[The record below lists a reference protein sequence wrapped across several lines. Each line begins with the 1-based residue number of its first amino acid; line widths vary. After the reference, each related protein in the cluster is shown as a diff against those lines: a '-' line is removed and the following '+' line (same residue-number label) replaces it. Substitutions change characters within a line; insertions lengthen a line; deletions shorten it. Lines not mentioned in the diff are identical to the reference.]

1 MTEDR
6 ARVTIMTIAQEAGVS
21 VPTVSRVLNGRSDVS
36 PRTRERVEQL
46 LQQHGYR
53 RRASRQSGRA
63 NLIDLVFNDLG
74 SPWAVELI
82 RGVEEVTHAA
92 GVGTVVS
99 AVHRRSTATKQWLQS
114 LRARA
119 SDGVIFVT
127 SDLTPP
133 IYSELHRLGIPVVVV
148 DPAGVAP
155 MDVPTIGATNW
166 AGGRSATEYL
176 VSLGHRRIG
185 LIAGPKPLLCSRA
198 RLDGYRAALEAAGIA
213 VDPRLI
219 QQGDFHH
226 ESGFTGC
233 GVLLDLPDPP
243 TAVFVSSDTMA
254 LGAYEAARRRG
265 LRVPDD
271 LSVVGFDD
279 LPEARWSSPP
289 LSTIRQPLTEMGAL
303 AARTALRLAQGEI
316 IETPRVELAT
326 DLVIRDS
333 TAVPRRRPGLRP
345 AVRAGSPASRR
356 RRSRPRTRPGPWPP
370 HRRTGSSAGTRWTCR
385 RWPRSRRRW

>member
-1 MTEDR
+1 VTTDGT
-6 ARVTIMTIAQEAGVS
+6 RVTIMTIAQEAGVS

-46 LQQHGYR
+46 LQEHGYR
-53 RRASRQSGRA
+53 RRVSRQSGRA
-63 NLIDLVFNDLG
+63 NLVDLVFNDLD

-82 RGVEEVTHAA
+82 RGVEDVTHAA

-99 AVHRRSTATKQWLQS
+99 AVHRRSSATKQWLQN

-133 IYSELHRLGIPVVVV
+133 VYSELHRLGIPVVVV
-148 DPAGVAP
+148 DPAGGGAA
-155 MDVPTIGATNW
+155 DVPTIGATNW
-166 AGGRSATEYL
+166 AGGRSATEHL
-176 VSLGHRRIG
+176 VSLGHRRIA
-185 LIAGPKPLLCSRA
+185 LIAGPKHLLCSRA

-213 VDPRLI
+213 VDQRLI
-219 QQGDFHH
+219 QQGDFQH
-226 ESGFTGC
+226 EGGFVAC
-233 GVLLDLPDPP
+233 GALLDLPEPP
-243 TAVFVSSDTMA
+243 TAVFASSDTMA

-289 LSTIRQPLTEMGAL
+289 LTTIRQPLIEMGSL
-303 AARTALRLAQGEI
+303 AARTVLRLAQGEQ

-326 DLVIRDS
+326 DLVVRDS
-333 TAVPRRRPGLRP
+333 TA
-345 AVRAGSPASRR
+345 A
-356 RRSRPRTRPGPWPP
+356 P
-370 HRRTGSSAGTRWTCR
+370 HCIDAATHG
-385 RWPRSRRRW
+385 